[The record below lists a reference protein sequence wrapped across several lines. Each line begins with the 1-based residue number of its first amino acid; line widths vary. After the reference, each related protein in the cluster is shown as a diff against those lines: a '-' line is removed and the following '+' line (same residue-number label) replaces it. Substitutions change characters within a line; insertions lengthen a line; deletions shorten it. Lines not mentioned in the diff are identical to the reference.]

1 MPFLMPDPY
10 VSKITGALHSDH
22 TLVVYKTHLN
32 RLAKQ
37 GWGDPQSLY
46 DNDAEIAQWIRDSG
60 LPAVTQRK
68 LCVSI
73 FYAIN
78 LEREDVQN
86 LEIYKLNTE
95 LKKAEIR
102 QNKAGDKDYLAK
114 FLPDD

>member
-10 VSKITGALHSDH
+10 VSKITGALHSKQ

-32 RLAKQ
+32 RLAKE
-37 GWGDPQSLY
+37 GWGDPQALY
-46 DNDAEIAQWIRDSG
+46 DNDSEIAQWIRDSD

-78 LEREDVQN
+78 LEKEDVQN
-86 LEIYKLNTE
+86 LEIYKLNSE

-102 QNKAGDKDYLAK
+102 QNKADDKEYLAK